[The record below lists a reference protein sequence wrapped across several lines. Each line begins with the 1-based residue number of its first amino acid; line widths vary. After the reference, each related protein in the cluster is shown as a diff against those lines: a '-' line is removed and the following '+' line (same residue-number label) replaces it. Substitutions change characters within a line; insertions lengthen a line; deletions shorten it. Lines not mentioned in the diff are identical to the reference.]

1 MKPFNLERALAGD
14 KLITR
19 NGLEVTEFHYL
30 KSVDITQHKDRDCL
44 VFVAGGELHTVTIDG
59 KSVDDRYD
67 HPLDLFMA
75 STKKTYSVL
84 IFKNKY
90 TGQLCTVEQVLSDN
104 KNIIS
109 YHASSLGEAD
119 FLGIFP
125 IEIEE

>member
-1 MKPFNLERALAGD
+1 MKPFNLERALSGD

-30 KSVDITQHKDRDCL
+30 KSVDITKHKDRDCI

-75 STKKTYSVL
+75 STKKTYPVL
-84 IFKNKY
+84 IFKDKY
-90 TGQLCTVEQVLSDN
+90 TGKLCTIEQQLNENENCLVYEHLD
-104 KNIIS
+104 
-109 YHASSLGEAD
+109 YAY